1 MPIRTSLK
9 LAAVSLALVAPAA
22 GQTPQDRSDTVAH
35 ARALMAETP
44 LIDGH
49 NDLPWQVRDHANGDF
64 EQLDIAKP
72 QPELHTDI
80 PRLRQGLM
88 GGAFF
93 VAYVPTDLI
102 ANGATRFGLM
112 QIDLIHRM
120 VDRYPDTFALA
131 TTDDEVMN
139 AYNSGRVATL
149 IGLEGGHA
157 IEGSLDVLRTFHALG
172 VRYMTLTHWRTHAWA
187 DAATDEPRYQGLS
200 EFGESVIREMNRLGI
215 LIDLSHVSDETMLD
229 ALRLSEA
236 PVIYSHSSARAL
248 TDHVR
253 NVPDSILTQLA
264 DNGGIVMVNYAP
276 SYVSD
281 EVRLYE
287 ETESDGSPAPRATL
301 AQVADHFDHL
311 ISVAGI
317 DHVGFGSDFDGIDT
331 TPIGLEDVST
341 FPAIVAEL
349 IQRGYTDTEIKK
361 LLGLNLLRVLR
372 DAEETASRLQAE
384 SDPIVAT
391 ISPQIDEPEE
401 P

>member
-1 MPIRTSLK
+1 MPLRALSK
-9 LAAVSLALVAPAA
+9 LAVATLALVAPAF
-22 GQTPQDRSDTVAH
+22 GQTPQDRSDPVAH
-35 ARALMAETP
+35 ARALMSETP

-49 NDLPWQVRDHANGDF
+49 NDLPWQIREHANGDF
-64 EQLDIAKP
+64 SQIDIAEP
-72 QPELHTDI
+72 QPDLHTDI
-80 PRLRQGLM
+80 PRLRQGLV

-93 VAYVPTDLI
+93 VAYVPADLI

-120 VDRYPDTFALA
+120 ADRYPDTFALA
-131 TTDDEVMN
+131 TTADEVMT
-139 AYNSGRVATL
+139 AFNSGRVAAL

-157 IEGSLDVLRTFHALG
+157 IEGSLDVLRTFRDLG
-172 VRYMTLTHWRTHAWA
+172 VRYMTLTHWKTHAWA
-187 DAATDEPRYQGLS
+187 DAATDEPRHQGLS
-200 EFGESVIREMNRLGI
+200 EFGELVVREMNRLGI
-215 LIDLSHVSDETMLD
+215 LIDLSHVSDETMID

-253 NVPDSILTQLA
+253 NVPDSILTQVA

-281 EVRLYE
+281 EVRLYQ
-287 ETESDGSPAPRATL
+287 ETESDASPAPRATL

-311 ISVAGI
+311 VSVAGI

-361 LLGLNLLRVLR
+361 LLGLNLLRVLG
-372 DAEETASRLQAE
+372 DAEETASRLQAA
-384 SDPIVAT
+384 SDPSVAT
-391 ISPQIDEPEE
+391 ISPEIDEPEE

>member
-1 MPIRTSLK
+1 MPLHTSLK
-9 LAAVSLALVAPAA
+9 LALIGLALAAPAM
-22 GQTPQDRSDTVAH
+22 GQTPQDRSDPVAH
-35 ARALMAETP
+35 ARALMSETP

-49 NDLPWQVRDHANGDF
+49 NDLPWQVREHAGGDF
-64 EQLDIAKP
+64 SQIDIAEYQEK
-72 QPELHTDI
+72 LHTDI
-80 PRLRQGLM
+80 PRLRNGLM

-93 VAYVPTDLI
+93 VAYVPVDLI

-120 VDRYPDTFALA
+120 ADRYPDTFALA
-131 TTDDEVMN
+131 TTADEVM
-139 AYNSGRVATL
+139 AAFDSGRIAVL

-157 IEGSLDVLRTFHALG
+157 IEGSLDVLRTFHDLG
-172 VRYMTLTHWRTHAWA
+172 VRYMTLTHWKSHAWA

-200 EFGESVIREMNRLGI
+200 EFGESVVREMNRLGI
-215 LIDLSHVSDETMLD
+215 LIDLSHVSDETMMD
-229 ALRLSEA
+229 ALRISET
-236 PVIYSHSSARAL
+236 PVIFSHSSARAL

-253 NVPDSILTQLA
+253 NVPDSILRQLA

-287 ETESDGSPAPRATL
+287 ETESDASPAPRATL

-317 DHVGFGSDFDGIDT
+317 DHVGFGSDFDGIDN
-331 TPIGLEDVST
+331 TPTGLEDVST

-349 IQRGYTDTEIKK
+349 IRRGYSDQEIKK
-361 LLGLNLLRVLR
+361 LLGLNLLRVLH
-372 DAEETASRLQAE
+372 DAEATASRLQAE
-384 SDPIVAT
+384 TDPTVAT
-391 ISPQIDEPEE
+391 ISPEIDEPEQ

>member
-1 MPIRTSLK
+1 MPLHTSLK
-9 LAAVSLALVAPAA
+9 LALIGLALAAPAM
-22 GQTPQDRSDTVAH
+22 GQTPQDRSDPVAH
-35 ARALMAETP
+35 ARALMSETP

-49 NDLPWQVRDHANGDF
+49 NDLPWQVREHAGGDF
-64 EQLDIAKP
+64 SQIDIAEYQEK
-72 QPELHTDI
+72 LHTDI
-80 PRLRQGLM
+80 PRLRNGLM

-93 VAYVPTDLI
+93 VAYVPVELI

-120 VDRYPDTFALA
+120 ADRYPDTFALA
-131 TTDDEVMN
+131 TTADEVTGAFDN
-139 AYNSGRVATL
+139 GKIAVL

-157 IEGSLDVLRTFHALG
+157 IEGSLDVLRTFHDLG
-172 VRYMTLTHWRTHAWA
+172 VRYMTLTHWKTHAWA

-200 EFGESVIREMNRLGI
+200 EFGESVVREMNRLGI
-215 LIDLSHVSDETMLD
+215 LIDLSHVSDETMMD
-229 ALRLSEA
+229 ALRISET
-236 PVIYSHSSARAL
+236 PVIFSHSSARAL

-253 NVPDSILTQLA
+253 NVPDSILRQLA

-287 ETESDGSPAPRATL
+287 ETESDASPAPRATL

-317 DHVGFGSDFDGIDT
+317 DHVGFGSDFDGIDN
-331 TPIGLEDVST
+331 TPTGLEDVST

-349 IQRGYTDTEIKK
+349 IRRGYSDQEIKK
-361 LLGLNLLRVLR
+361 LLGLNLLRVLH
-372 DAEETASRLQAE
+372 DAEATASRLQAE
-384 SDPIVAT
+384 TDPTVAT
-391 ISPQIDEPEE
+391 ISPEIDEPEQ

>member
-1 MPIRTSLK
+1 M
-9 LAAVSLALVAPAA
+9 
-22 GQTPQDRSDTVAH
+22 GQTPQDRSDRLAH
-35 ARALMAETP
+35 ARALMSETP

-49 NDLPWQVRDHANGDF
+49 NDLPWQVREHADGDF
-64 EQLDIAKP
+64 SQIDIAVFQEK
-72 QPELHTDI
+72 LHTDI

-93 VAYVPTDLI
+93 VAYVPAELI

-120 VDRYPDTFALA
+120 VGRYPDTFALA
-131 TTDDEVMN
+131 TTADEVTG
-139 AYNSGRVATL
+139 AFDSGKIAVL

-157 IEGSLDVLRTFHALG
+157 IEGSLDVLRTFHDLG
-172 VRYMTLTHWRTHAWA
+172 VRYMTLTHWKTHAWA
-187 DAATDEPRYQGLS
+187 DAATDAPRHEGLS
-200 EFGESVIREMNRLGI
+200 EFGESVVREMNRLGI
-215 LIDLSHVSDETMLD
+215 LIDLSHVSDATMIE
-229 ALRLSEA
+229 ALRVSEA

-253 NVPDSILTQLA
+253 NVPDSILRQLA

-281 EVRLYE
+281 EVRQYE
-287 ETESDGSPAPRATL
+287 ETESDASPAPRATL

-311 ISVAGI
+311 VSVAGI
-317 DHVGFGSDFDGIDT
+317 DHVGFGSDFDGIDN
-331 TPIGLEDVST
+331 TPTGLEDVST

-349 IQRGYTDTEIKK
+349 IRRGYDDQGIKK

-372 DAEETASRLQAE
+372 DAEATASRLGAE
-384 SDPIVAT
+384 TDPTVAT
-391 ISPQIDEPEE
+391 ISPEIDEPEQ

>member
-1 MPIRTSLK
+1 VPLRTALK
-9 LAAVSLALVAPAA
+9 LAVVTLTLAAPVF
-22 GQTPQDRSDTVAH
+22 GQTPQDRSDAVAH
-35 ARALMAETP
+35 ARALMTETP

-49 NDLPWQVRDHANGDF
+49 NDLPWQVRDHAAGDF
-64 EQLDIAKP
+64 SQIDIAGL
-72 QPELHTDI
+72 QEELHTDI
-80 PRLRQGLM
+80 PRLRQGLI

-93 VAYVPTDLI
+93 VAYVPANLI

-120 VDRYPDTFALA
+120 VDRYPDTFAFA
-131 TTDDEVMN
+131 TTADEVL
-139 AYNSGRVATL
+139 AAFDSGRIAVL

-157 IEGSLDVLRTFHALG
+157 IEGSLDVLRTFNDLG

-187 DAATDEPRYQGLS
+187 DAATDEPRHQGLS
-200 EFGESVIREMNRLGI
+200 EFGESVIHEMNRLGI
-215 LIDLSHVSDETMLD
+215 LIDLSHVSDETMMD

-253 NVPDSILTQLA
+253 NVPDSILRQLA

-287 ETESDGSPAPRATL
+287 EAENDDSPAPRATL

-331 TPIGLEDVST
+331 TPVGLEDVST

-349 IQRGYTDTEIKK
+349 VRRGYTDTEIKK

-372 DAEETASRLQAE
+372 DAEATASRLQAE
-384 SDPIVAT
+384 EDPKVAT
-391 ISPQIDEPEE
+391 ISPEIDEPEQR
-401 P
+401 

>member
-131 TTDDEVMN
+131 TTADEVMN

-200 EFGESVIREMNRLGI
+200 EFGESVIHEMNRLGI

>member
-1 MPIRTSLK
+1 MS
-9 LAAVSLALVAPAA
+9 
-22 GQTPQDRSDTVAH
+22 
-35 ARALMAETP
+35 ETP

-49 NDLPWQVRDHANGDF
+49 NDLPWQMREHAGGDF
-64 EQLDIAKP
+64 SQIDIAVSQGK
-72 QPELHTDI
+72 LHTDI

-93 VAYVPTDLI
+93 VAYVPVELI

-131 TTDDEVMN
+131 TTADEVM
-139 AYNSGRVATL
+139 AAFDSGRIAVL

-157 IEGSLDVLRTFHALG
+157 IEGSLDVLRTFHDLG
-172 VRYMTLTHWRTHAWA
+172 VRYMTLTHWKSHAWA

-200 EFGESVIREMNRLGI
+200 EFGESVVREMNRLGI
-215 LIDLSHVSDETMLD
+215 LIDLSHVSDSTMMD

-236 PVIYSHSSARAL
+236 PVIFSHSSARAL

-253 NVPDSILTQLA
+253 NVPDSILRQLA

-287 ETESDGSPAPRATL
+287 ETESDASPAPRATL

-311 ISVAGI
+311 VSVAGI

-331 TPIGLEDVST
+331 TPTGLEDVST
-341 FPAIVAEL
+341 FPGIVAEL
-349 IQRGYTDTEIKK
+349 IRRGYNDQEIRK

-372 DAEETASRLQAE
+372 DTEATVSRLQA

-391 ISPQIDEPEE
+391 ISPEIDEPEQ